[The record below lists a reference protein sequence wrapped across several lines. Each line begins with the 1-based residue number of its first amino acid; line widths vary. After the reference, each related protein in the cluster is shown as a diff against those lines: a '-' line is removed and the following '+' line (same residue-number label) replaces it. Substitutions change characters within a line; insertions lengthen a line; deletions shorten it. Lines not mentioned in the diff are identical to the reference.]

1 MTAKLEVSGLSYS
14 YHSMDGETQ
23 ALSNISFTVDT
34 GEFIAIVGPS
44 GCGKSTLLSIFSG
57 LLKPDEGEI
66 LIDGIPLP
74 DSKVN
79 IGYMLQKDHL
89 FEWRSILSNA
99 ALGLEIQHKMDERH
113 KNDLRELM
121 NSYGLGNFENSRP
134 SELSGGMRQRAVL
147 IRTLALEPDILLLDE
162 PFSAL
167 DYQTRLSVCDDIST
181 IIRGRHKTAILITH
195 DLSEA
200 VSVADRIIILSK
212 RPGRIKGILPI
223 PFSTPGLSPLERRND
238 PEFSGYFNEVWKI
251 LQN

>member
-121 NSYGLGNFENSRP
+121 NSYGLGNFREFP
-134 SELSGGMRQRAVL
+134 PLRAL
-147 IRTLALEPDILLLDE
+147 
-162 PFSAL
+162 
-167 DYQTRLSVCDDIST
+167 
-181 IIRGRHKTAILITH
+181 
-195 DLSEA
+195 
-200 VSVADRIIILSK
+200 
-212 RPGRIKGILPI
+212 
-223 PFSTPGLSPLERRND
+223 RRNAPACRPYQD
-238 PEFSGYFNEVWKI
+238 IGSGAGYPSPR
-251 LQN
+251 

>member
-134 SELSGGMRQRAVL
+134 SELSGGMRQRAAFL
-147 IRTLALEPDILLLDE
+147 RTALCKADILLLDE
-162 PFSAL
+162 PFGAL
-167 DYQTRLSVCDDIST
+167 DVITRGDMQDWLISMRARLNRTVLLVTHDMDEALYLSD
-181 IIRGRHKTAILITH
+181 RILILNQAPAHITCEIEIPDRVRNRDWLYNQGALRQKIH
-195 DLSEA
+195 SE
-200 VSVADRIIILSK
+200 IMT
-212 RPGRIKGILPI
+212 GR
-223 PFSTPGLSPLERRND
+223 
-238 PEFSGYFNEVWKI
+238 V
-251 LQN
+251 